1 MCFHCGK
8 CRGNQYREGYRL
20 NAACGADRRSA
31 DEHQEQGSDGGSVR
45 QVLLRDGCEACGSC
59 GYRLEQGSLQLVNKR
74 KTAYRQRIVI
84 FKNKYSSR
92 SGKDKDSCDGEG
104 NFAVKGQIGEA
115 SETLPPYIFQCAH
128 EIPPDNVTDTAEND
142 QQNGHEI
149 DNGVMDIG
157 VQAVFRYHVHT
168 RIAECRYRVKQG
180 DPHAFDAKFRH
191 KYRHVQEGADTLH
204 QKRAGD
210 HFTDELYHAGQ
221 GIQIEGV
228 LNQHPVLDAD
238 SAVKADHQ
246 PGHNCDNAESA
257 DLYQKEDDDLPEK
270 APCGKGRNG
279 HKPCHADGGGCSKER
294 IYIGYG
300 YAVRRA
306 DGQGKQRASRQNC
319 QQKAEQ
325 DCLRCG

>member
-1 MCFHCGK
+1 
-8 CRGNQYREGYRL
+8 
-20 NAACGADRRSA
+20 
-31 DEHQEQGSDGGSVR
+31 
-45 QVLLRDGCEACGSC
+45 
-59 GYRLEQGSLQLVNKR
+59 
-74 KTAYRQRIVI
+74 
-84 FKNKYSSR
+84 
-92 SGKDKDSCDGEG
+92 
-104 NFAVKGQIGEA
+104 
-115 SETLPPYIFQCAH
+115 
-128 EIPPDNVTDTAEND
+128 
-142 QQNGHEI
+142 
-149 DNGVMDIG
+149 MDIG